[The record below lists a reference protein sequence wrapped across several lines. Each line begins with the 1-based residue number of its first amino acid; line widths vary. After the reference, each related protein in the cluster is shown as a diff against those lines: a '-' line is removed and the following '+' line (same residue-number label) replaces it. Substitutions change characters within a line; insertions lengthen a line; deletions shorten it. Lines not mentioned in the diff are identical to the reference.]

1 MPVPANKEELLKAI
15 ETNYSKTKERAG
27 DKKQ

>member
-15 ETNYSKTKERAG
+15 ETNYCKL
-27 DKKQ
+27 KKRDGNYFC